1 MTCTPHN
8 DEPDIDINLLPERQ
22 RLLKK
27 LVEDIRQ
34 CRPPMVFGVHGDWGA
49 GKTSFLQAV
58 MYELTGKC
66 PQRPEATAG
75 DTKAHPKWKENP
87 PVAVWFEAWRYQN
100 ESAPVVALLH
110 ELRENLRWSTHP
122 VSKGVQ
128 KAKDAALTLWNTAF
142 LAFDSLNARVE
153 AEMDA
158 GIGKVKAGVSF
169 NPIPIAR
176 ARDEVAKARHATPL
190 PSNQIRDALNEILSR
205 LLGMTPSKSERI
217 VIFIDD
223 LDRCTATAMF
233 SLLESIKIYLNLEKC
248 VFVLGINR
256 HELERNIASV
266 LPEPIAADQRQVRA
280 HEYIEKLCGNIVRL
294 PYPSPKAQ
302 PLLVGK
308 WLGSLDVIRREEL
321 LRLVKDYAFL
331 PLNPRRIKMW
341 CNTVMQLHDH
351 RVMELVAAPPVEE
364 MAALALAAAL
374 HTFYP
379 TLHQS
384 IAVTP
389 SFLIS
394 LKRWCDAEYR
404 AATELEALESLC
416 RVYVTPPFITEMDR
430 EEKEVLGQLRFL
442 RERTVPD
449 FACLEPGSRERE
461 LQMFMERFQNDVH
474 QLIIR
479 SSQLESAR
487 IEKLKPVLKRALG
500 WESLNL
506 EAKDASSEP
515 TKPKRIP
522 LLSDPSSLSY
532 FHPQRLVADESITE
546 ELIKHYLHLD

>member
-22 RLLKK
+22 RLLTK

-34 CRPPMVFGVHGDWGA
+34 CRPPMVFGVHGYWGA

-66 PQRPEATAG
+66 PQKPECDDEDAKT
-75 DTKAHPKWKENP
+75 HPAWKKSP
-87 PVAVWFEAWRYQN
+87 PIAVWFEAWRYQN
-100 ESAPVVALLH
+100 ESSPVVALLH

-122 VSKGVQ
+122 VSTAMQKG
-128 KAKDAALTLWNTAF
+128 KDAALTLWNTAF

-158 GIGKVKAGVSF
+158 GIGKVKAGASI

-190 PSNQIRDALNEILSR
+190 PSNQIRDALNEILGR
-205 LLGMTPSKSERI
+205 LLSMTPAKSERI

-223 LDRCTATAMF
+223 LDRCSATAMF

-266 LPEPIAADQRQVRA
+266 LPEPIERDQRQIRA

-302 PLLVGK
+302 PLLVNK
-308 WLGSLDVIRREEL
+308 WLSALDDIRREEI
-321 LRLVKDYAFL
+321 LRLITDHAFL

-351 RVMELVAAPPVEE
+351 RVMESGSAPPVEE
-364 MAALALAAAL
+364 MPALALAAAL

-379 TLHQS
+379 ALHQGLATS
-384 IAVTP
+384 T
-389 SFLIS
+389 SFLVAI
-394 LKRWCDAEYR
+394 KQWCDAEIRFEPDLEVFSGLSRNFVRPQYITSLGR
-404 AATELEALESLC
+404 AEREAINDHKSGVKSDYVNPKFEAARAGRIRELE
-416 RVYVTPPFITEMDR
+416 PI
-430 EEKEVLGQLRFL
+430 
-442 RERTVPD
+442 
-449 FACLEPGSRERE
+449 
-461 LQMFMERFQNDVH
+461 
-474 QLIIR
+474 
-479 SSQLESAR
+479 
-487 IEKLKPVLKRALG
+487 LKRAYAWTG
-500 WESLNL
+500 EIDSIKDKGA
-506 EAKDASSEP
+506 EAPEK
-515 TKPKRIP
+515 TMIP
-522 LLSDPSSLSY
+522 LLTDPSSLSY
-532 FHPQRLVADESITE
+532 FHPQRLVAEESITE
-546 ELIKHYLHLD
+546 AQIKPYLHLD

>member
-1 MTCTPHN
+1 MICTPHN

-66 PQRPEATAG
+66 PQRPEATAE
-75 DTKAHPKWKENP
+75 DTKSHAGWKKNP

-100 ESAPVVALLH
+100 ESSPVVALLH

-122 VSKGVQ
+122 VSTAVQ
-128 KAKDAALTLWNTAF
+128 KGKDAALTLWNTAF

-205 LLGMTPSKSERI
+205 LLGMTPAKSERI

-223 LDRCTATAMF
+223 LDRCSATAMF

-266 LPEPIAADQRQVRA
+266 LPEPIERDQRQIRA

-294 PYPSPKAQ
+294 PYPSPSSQ
-302 PLLVGK
+302 PRLVNK
-308 WLGSLDVIRREEL
+308 WLGSLDDIRRLEL

-341 CNTVMQLHDH
+341 CNTVIQLHEH
-351 RVMELVAAPPVEE
+351 RAIELGSAPPVEE
-364 MAALALAAAL
+364 IPALALAAAL

-379 TLHQS
+379 VLHQS
-384 IAVTP
+384 LATST
-389 SFLIS
+389 SFFS
-394 LKRWCDAEYR
+394 ALKRWCDAELR
-404 AATELEALESLC
+404 FEPELEVFLGVA
-416 RVYVTPPFITEMDR
+416 RVFVRSPFITTLSR
-430 EEKEVLGQLRFL
+430 QEKEAVEDVAKADVVKERDINKFEAARADRLR
-442 RERTVPD
+442 V
-449 FACLEPGSRERE
+449 LEP
-461 LQMFMERFQNDVH
+461 
-474 QLIIR
+474 I
-479 SSQLESAR
+479 
-487 IEKLKPVLKRALG
+487 LKRAYG
-500 WESLNL
+500 WTDEITGTKDSSA
-506 EAKDASSEP
+506 EAPEK
-515 TKPKRIP
+515 TRIP
-522 LLSDPSSLSY
+522 LLTDPSSLSY
-532 FHPQRLVADESITE
+532 FHPQRLVAEEPITE
-546 ELIKHYLHLD
+546 VQIKPYLHLD